1 MEADPTFAR
10 LMEQHQTLL
19 RQFVATE
26 LDLGIT
32 FCERALTAL
41 RRDGKTTSP
50 ESAYTRNADNANKA
64 YHSAI
69 WGIKR
74 SELNL
79 ENDSDI
85 ALRMD
90 KLTTLLAELK

>member
-1 MEADPTFAR
+1 MDADPTFVR
-10 LMEQHQTLL
+10 LMEQHQNLL

-41 RRDGKTTSP
+41 HRDDRNSP
-50 ESAYTRNADNANKA
+50 ESAYIRNADNAKKA
-64 YHSAI
+64 YHSAV